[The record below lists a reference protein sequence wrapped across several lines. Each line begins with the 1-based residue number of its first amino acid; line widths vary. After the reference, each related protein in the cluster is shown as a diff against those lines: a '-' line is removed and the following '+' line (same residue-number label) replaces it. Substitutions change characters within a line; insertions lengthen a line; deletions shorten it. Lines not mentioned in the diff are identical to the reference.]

1 MKCKREKNFAANRK
15 YERKERKRRH
25 YHKEI
30 KWFRAFMMMPW
41 WERYT
46 RGNNIIKALLGN

>member
-30 KWFRAFMMMPW
+30 NWFRAFMMVPW